1 MDVRALRTFIAIV
14 ENRGFAHAAN
24 ALNYSQPTVS
34 AHISG
39 LEEDLGVELFFRDRR
54 PVELTPPGAA
64 LLPHARVILNQ
75 LEAARGDVLDFLG
88 AKRGTVRLGTYPS
101 ATAGYMPRLLQQFRS
116 VYPLIDIQLVE
127 LGGAYMEQ
135 AALSGD
141 VNLFLRQTTP
151 PLSTTIFDSQPLWR
165 EDFKVILWKDH
176 ELAKLPGRIP
186 ARALLEHPLIMTGR
200 YHTDAI
206 LTHPFWHRLG
216 QPPRI
221 AFEVSQPQS
230 LFELVRAELGVGV
243 TTALA
248 VHVSLIDDLVVRSID
263 DDMAIRD
270 VCLYWPRSRAL
281 SMASQIVKT
290 FMLEHASMP
299 PSARAQ
305 STS

>member
-1 MDVRALRTFIAIV
+1 MAG
-14 ENRGFAHAAN
+14 GFQSH
-24 ALNYSQPTVS
+24 P
-34 AHISG
+34 
-39 LEEDLGVELFFRDRR
+39 LEEH
-54 PVELTPPGAA
+54 ELT
-64 LLPHARVILNQ
+64 R
-75 LEAARGDVLDFLG
+75 
-88 AKRGTVRLGTYPS
+88 
-101 ATAGYMPRLLQQFRS
+101 
-116 VYPLIDIQLVE
+116 
-127 LGGAYMEQ
+127 
-135 AALSGD
+135 
-141 VNLFLRQTTP
+141 
-151 PLSTTIFDSQPLWR
+151 
-165 EDFKVILWKDH
+165 
-176 ELAKLPGRIP
+176 LPGRIP

-248 VHVSLIDDLVVRSID
+248 VHVSRIDDLVVRSID

-281 SMASQIVKT
+281 SIASQIVKT
-290 FMLEHASMP
+290 FMLEHASLP

-305 STS
+305 SAG